1 VGGGRLEAEVGENLL
16 NHLRLLDERDVT
28 VMMPWLGNRKPS
40 PDPNG
45 GRQATHR
52 AGCHGVRDRLYLS
65 YLAGSPIPLA
75 ALRPERLDDLRRL
88 TEKLERVAAIIA
100 RVPIMSHNPRCV
112 RIFRSP
118 R

>member
-1 VGGGRLEAEVGENLL
+1 MVVLPAKLRKRFGIGEGSYVIEEARRN
-16 NHLRLLDERDVT
+16 
-28 VMMPWLGNRKPS
+28 
-40 PDPNG
+40 
-45 GRQATHR
+45 
-52 AGCHGVRDRLYLS
+52 
-65 YLAGSPIPLA
+65 LA